1 MKNFLLFT
9 CIVASGFCT
18 VASYLMEL
26 PLFIT
31 IFIEVAGV
39 IYIWYMITHSKF
51 NFMTI
56 DEAFVIIPTLVI
68 EHEDESF
75 NIVWLKWGL
84 YITEKN
90 TD

>member
-1 MKNFLLFT
+1 
-9 CIVASGFCT
+9 
-18 VASYLMEL
+18 
-26 PLFIT
+26 
-31 IFIEVAGV
+31 
-39 IYIWYMITHSKF
+39 
-51 NFMTI
+51 MTI